1 MLAQTGQ
8 TRTMQLDRRSF
19 LQLSALAGGGLALNL
34 HFSPLA
40 KAQGPGAPPDLT
52 PQAFIKIAP
61 NGIVTIMA
69 RASETGQGMRNMLPM
84 LIAEELDV
92 DWADVRV
99 EQADLDE
106 KKYGIQFSGGSANT
120 PMGWEPMRR
129 VGAAGRQLLM
139 TAAAQTW
146 GVPVAECT
154 TQPGRV
160 LEVAADEAP
169 HATPSASSGSVVRIG
184 SSRVLHPASGR
195 SAGYGELAS
204 KAAALPPPALSSVKL
219 KDPKDYHIIGHSQAG
234 VDTHGIVTGKPL
246 FGIDV
251 QLPGMLHA
259 TIEKAPVFAGKVKTA
274 NVDEIKTMPGVRH
287 VLVIDGGITPA
298 AYTPWEP
305 GMEPGIAIVA
315 DTWWQAQTARKK
327 LKVDWDLGPAAS
339 QSSEGFAKQAAELL
353 QTKPGTTVRKYGDV
367 DAALK
372 SSAKVV
378 EATYEYPFIAH
389 STMEPQGCTA
399 HWKDGKLEMWTTS
412 TLPID
417 GRGLVAKTLGIQESD
432 ITTHM
437 VRGGGS
443 FGRRLQNDYAV
454 EAAWIAKRVDA
465 PVKLLWAREDDIA
478 HDPFRPGGT
487 VGLKA
492 GIDAQ
497 GKLTAWRHHLVTF
510 GDEKHST
517 SGGGI
522 GADTYPAGFPPAY
535 GLYTSAQ
542 PLMQRTGALRAPGDN
557 AYCWVAQSFLDE
569 CAHEAGRDPLEF
581 QLELLSNKQSPWSES
596 QRDAVGD
603 HEPSG
608 QSVLIPERYKGVLEL
623 VAEKSGWAKRTKTPG
638 RGMGI
643 AAWFC
648 HLGYFAEVAD
658 VSVDANGKVTV
669 NHVWAAG
676 DVGSQIINPRAAESM
691 GFGGVIDGMSEL
703 AQEITLADGRVRQS
717 NFHNHP
723 VVRMKQIPPIEVYWR
738 KTDYAPTGLGEPTLP
753 PILPAVTNAIF
764 AATGKRIRTI
774 PLQKSGFSWA

>member
-1 MLAQTGQ
+1 M
-8 TRTMQLDRRSF
+8 RIDRRSF

-34 HFSPLA
+34 YRSPLA
-40 KAQGPGAPPDLT
+40 AAQGPGKAPDLT

-61 NGIVTIMA
+61 DGIVTIMA

-92 DWADVRV
+92 DWKDVRV
-99 EQADLDE
+99 QQADLDE
-106 KKYGIQFSGGSANT
+106 KKYGRQFSGGSANT

-160 LEVAADEAP
+160 LQVASAP
-169 HATPSASSGSVVRIG
+169 ESQPSSVRVVKVGSGQ
-184 SSRVLHPASGR
+184 VLHAASGR
-195 SAGYGELAS
+195 SASYGELAA
-204 KAAALPPPALSSVKL
+204 KAAALPPPPLSSVKL
-219 KDPKDYHIIGHSQAG
+219 KDPKDYRIIGHSQAG
-234 VDTHGIVTGKPL
+234 VDTHAIVTGKPI

-251 QLPGMLHA
+251 KVPGMLYA
-259 TIEKAPVFAGKVKTA
+259 SIEKCPVFAGKVKTA
-274 NVDEIKTMPGVRH
+274 NLDEIKALPGVRH
-287 VLVIDGGITPA
+287 ALVIGGGITPA
-298 AYTPWEP
+298 AVTPWEP
-305 GMEPGIAIVA
+305 GIEAGVAIVA
-315 DTWWQAQTARKK
+315 DTWWQAQQARKQ
-327 LKVDWDLGPAAS
+327 LKVDWDLGPAVS
-339 QSSEGFAKQAAELL
+339 QSSEVFAKRAAELL
-353 QTKPGTTVRKYGDV
+353 QAAPATTIRKYGDV

-378 EATYEYPFIAH
+378 EATYEFPFIAH
-389 STMEPQGCTA
+389 VTMEPQGCTA
-399 HWKDGKLEMWTTS
+399 QWKDGKLDMWTTS
-412 TLPID
+412 TLPGD
-417 GRGLVAKTLGIQESD
+417 GRSLVAKTLGIREDD

-454 EAAWIAKRVDA
+454 EAAWIAKQTGA
-465 PVKLLWAREDDIA
+465 PVKLLWSREDDVA
-478 HDPFRPGGT
+478 HDPFRPGAT
-487 VGLKA
+487 VGFKG

-497 GKLTAWRHHLVTF
+497 GKLSAWRHHFVTF
-510 GDEKHST
+510 GDGKQST

-522 GADTYPAGFPPAY
+522 GADSYPAGFPPAY
-535 GLYTSAQ
+535 ALYTSMQ
-542 PLMQRTGALRAPGDN
+542 PLTQRTGALRAPGDN
-557 AYCWVAQSFLDE
+557 AYCWVSQSFLDE
-569 CAHEAGRDPLEF
+569 CAHAAGRDPLEF
-581 QLELLSNKQSPWSES
+581 QLELLGNKQSPWSES

-603 HEPSG
+603 HEPTG
-608 QSVLIPERYKGVLEL
+608 QSVLIPDRFKGVLEL
-623 VAEKSGWAKRTKTPG
+623 VAEKSGWAKRAKEPG

-658 VSVDANGKVTV
+658 VSVDASNKVTV

-691 GFGGVIDGMSEL
+691 GFGGVIDGMGEMAQQITFSE
-703 AQEITLADGRVRQS
+703 GRVEQS

-723 VVRMKQIPPIEVYWR
+723 VMRMKQTPPIDVYWR
-738 KTDYAPTGLGEPTLP
+738 KTDYTPTGLGEPTLP

-764 AATGKRIRTI
+764 AATGKRIRTL